1 MSHLLL
7 EEAFDSQEAKTDA
20 TQAFSTRSGGN
31 PTGCS
36 AGGGSGVT
44 QLGALAP
51 PLLDPAAPPAGQ
63 ADPLVA
69 LGATAPSTRRRGA
82 DPAARP
88 ALSTPAVAVVVN
100 TSNPPLPHRGPRDII
115 PGPDLFKPG
124 TCPCGPPALEFSV
137 HGLLFNL
144 TKQ

>member
-1 MSHLLL
+1 MLRKLSPR
-7 EEAFDSQEAKTDA
+7 AVVA
-20 TQAFSTRSGGN
+20 TPPTAPLAAGLVVTR
-31 PTGCS
+31 
-36 AGGGSGVT
+36 
-44 QLGALAP
+44 LGALTP
-51 PLLDPAAPPAGQ
+51 PLLDLAAPPAGQ

-137 HGLLFNL
+137 HDLLFNL